1 MDPPHSAPRAATD
14 RRDMPAPALHGTVQ
28 LPADKS
34 IAHRALLFNAMGRG
48 SAVVTLHRPGA
59 DVRST
64 AAALADL
71 GTLQTLTDADDHT
84 TAPVRYHVTGGATGT
99 HAALPADGEVTL
111 DCGNAGTLMRLLT
124 GAATTRPGRTILVGD
139 ESLSGRPMERV
150 AEPLRRMGAHVTTTD
165 GHAPVVVDGAP
176 VAPGTHLLPVA
187 SAQVLGALV
196 LAATAADGTTEI
208 TTPAPTRDHTERLLA
223 FLGAHV
229 ARTGLTTTVHGPAV
243 WDCRDIEVPAD
254 PSAAAFWLV
263 AGALHPAAEIT
274 LPLVGL
280 NPTRIGV
287 IRILERMG
295 ARIEVTPATVPGP
308 EPAGHVRVRSG
319 PRLRAV
325 DLTATEVADVIDEL
339 PVLAVAMAG
348 AEGTSTVTGAAELR
362 VKESDRIALTVAGL
376 RSIGVAAEELPDG
389 WRVTGAPVRD
399 TPSGGSVTITTG
411 GDHRIAMAFAIADLV
426 GIGATDCDVDDP
438 LCADISYPGFFDD
451 LGSLL

>member
-1 MDPPHSAPRAATD
+1 
-14 RRDMPAPALHGTVQ
+14 MPAPALRGTVQ

-71 GTLQTLTDADDHT
+71 GALSTETDADDN
-84 TAPVRYHVTGGATGT
+84 ASDPVRYRVAGGALPA
-99 HAALPADGEVTL
+99 HAALPGHGDITL

-124 GAATTRPGRTILVGD
+124 GAATTRPGRTTLIGD
-139 ESLSGRPMERV
+139 ESLSARPMERV
-150 AEPLRRMGAHVTTTD
+150 AEPLRAMGASVTTTD
-165 GHAPVVVDGAP
+165 GHAPVIVDGGVP
-176 VAPGTHLLPVA
+176 IRPGAHRLRVA

-196 LAATAADGTTEI
+196 LAAVAADGVTRI

-223 FLGAHV
+223 FLGARV
-229 ARTGLTTTVHGPAV
+229 VRTGPTTTVHGPAL
-243 WDCRDIEVPAD
+243 WDCRDIQVPAD

-263 AGALHPAAEIT
+263 AGALHPAADIT

-287 IRILERMG
+287 IRVLERMG
-295 ARIEVTPATVPGP
+295 ARIEVTPAEVAGP
-308 EPAGHVRVRSG
+308 EPAGRIRIRSG

-325 DLTATEVADVIDEL
+325 DLTAVEVADVIDEL
-339 PVLAVAMAG
+339 PVLAVAMAA
-348 AEGTSTVTGAAELR
+348 AEGTSTVTGASELR
-362 VKESDRIALTVAGL
+362 VKESDRIALTVNGL
-376 RSIGVAAEELPDG
+376 QAIGVDAEELGDG
-389 WRVTGAPVRD
+389 WRVTGSPVR
-399 TPSGGSVTITTG
+399 TGPSGTSVRITTG

-426 GIGATDCDVDDP
+426 GVGQQDCDVDDP
-438 LCADISYPGFFDD
+438 MCADISYPGFFDD
-451 LGSLL
+451 LAGLL